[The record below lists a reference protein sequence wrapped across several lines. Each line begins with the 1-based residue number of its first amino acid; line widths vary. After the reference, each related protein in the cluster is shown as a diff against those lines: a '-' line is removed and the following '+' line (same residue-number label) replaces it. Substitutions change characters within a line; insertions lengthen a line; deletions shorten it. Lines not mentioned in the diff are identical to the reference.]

1 MRITAITMT
10 KPTTLANTENQ
21 KFEVDARCMDCH
33 FNAFD
38 RLLTKYKA
46 TYNQRQEF
54 FGYFNLVMA
63 RGASRTMAQL
73 YSELNREF
81 CRITGV
87 SNPFEKEKAESN
99 TLSLNMYK
107 KYRTKVLESGNP
119 FEMALRLAIA
129 GNIIDYGANADFDIS
144 ETIQKVLSSKY
155 AIDHSKELVN
165 RIKVAKKILYLGDN
179 AGEIVFD
186 KLLIEMI
193 MHPHMTFAVR
203 GSNVLN
209 DATLEDAQQV
219 GMHLVAD
226 VISNG
231 YDAPSTVL
239 SECSDDFLQHF
250 KEADL
255 IISKGQGNFE
265 GLIDDNDPRVFHL
278 LMVKC
283 EVIAELLHVKKDSFV
298 VFNRS
303 IADHSQE

>member
-1 MRITAITMT
+1 MQTTVTTMT
-10 KPTTLANTENQ
+10 NTNTLANTENQ
-21 KFEVDARCMDCH
+21 KYEVDFRCMDCH

-38 RLLTKYKA
+38 RLLTKHEA

-54 FGYFNLVMA
+54 FGYFNLVMG
-63 RGASRTMAQL
+63 RSVSLTMAQV

-87 SNPFEKEKAESN
+87 NNPYAKEKAESN
-99 TLSLNMYK
+99 SLSLSLYK
-107 KYRTKVLESGNP
+107 KFRTKVLESANP
-119 FEMALRLAIA
+119 FDMALRLAIA
-129 GNIIDYGANADFDIS
+129 GNIIDYGANANFNVPI
-144 ETIQKVLSSKY
+144 TIQKVLESEF
-155 AIDHSKELVN
+155 AIDHSKELIK
-165 RIKVAKKILYLGDN
+165 RIKSASRILYLGDN

-186 KLLIEMI
+186 KLFIEMI
-193 MHPHMTFAVR
+193 MHPRLTFAVR
-203 GSNVLN
+203 GSHVLN

-219 GMHLVAD
+219 GMNLVAD

-239 SECSDDFLQHF
+239 SECSEEFLRYY

-265 GLIDDNDPRVFHL
+265 GLIEENDPRIFHL

-283 EVIAELLHVKKDSFV
+283 DVVAELLHVKKDSFV
-298 VFNRS
+298 VCNKS
-303 IADHSQE
+303 ITDNSQE

>member
-1 MRITAITMT
+1 MQTIVITMT
-10 KPTTLANTENQ
+10 NTNTLANTERQ
-21 KFEVDARCMDCH
+21 KYEVDTRCMDCH

-38 RLLTKYKA
+38 RLLTKHEA

-63 RGASRTMAQL
+63 RGASLTMAQL

-87 SNPFEKEKAESN
+87 NNPYAKEKAESN
-99 TLSLNMYK
+99 SLSLSLYK
-107 KYRTKVLESGNP
+107 KFRTKVLESANP
-119 FEMALRLAIA
+119 FDMALCLAIA
-129 GNIIDYGANADFDIS
+129 GNIIDYGANANFDVPV
-144 ETIQKVLSSKY
+144 TIQKVLESEF
-155 AIDHSKELVN
+155 AIDHSKELIT
-165 RIKVAKKILYLGDN
+165 RIKSASRILYLGDN

-186 KLLIEMI
+186 KLFIEMI
-193 MHPHMTFAVR
+193 MHPRLTFVVR
-203 GSNVLN
+203 GSHVLN

-219 GMHLVAD
+219 GMNLVAD

-239 SECSDDFLQHF
+239 SECSDEFLRHYN
-250 KEADL
+250 EADL

-265 GLIDDNDPRVFHL
+265 GLIEENDPRIFHL

-283 EVIAELLHVKKDSFV
+283 DVVAELLHVEKDSFV
-298 VFNRS
+298 VCNNS
-303 IADHSQE
+303 IVDNS